1 MSRHRILPA
10 LGIVLAACGGGGNA
24 DLSTIPTTVLPD
36 SLPTSLPSGAVSVI
50 GADTVPAPSTT
61 APVVVTTAPGSIG
74 LSPDGPWRLVDSA
87 PGITTPGLVYEL
99 MPKLWV
105 YLPVTEDVANGITWT
120 FNETDRPLIEAYLQA
135 RLVFFRV
142 TESNPFDVA
151 DPGWAKWY
159 TDAGASYER
168 VLSERS
174 ARGEVFDRDAG
185 VVLRPVVLGEGR
197 TDTEGIVF
205 DCMLDGGVWRLP
217 DGSLG
222 ADSTPGV
229 APNGLAASV
238 VEVGDSWVVDRLAN
252 QPEACL

>member
-1 MSRHRILPA
+1 MSRYRILPA
-10 LGIVLAACGGGGNA
+10 LGIVLAACGGGGES
-24 DLSTIPTTVLPD
+24 DLATIPPTAAPSAAVDTTVTEPAPA
-36 SLPTSLPSGAVSVI
+36 SSSSTSVATTVSVTTVA
-50 GADTVPAPSTT
+50 GA
-61 APVVVTTAPGSIG
+61 IG

-105 YLPVTEDVANGITWT
+105 YLPVTEDIANGITWT
-120 FNETDRPLIEAYLQA
+120 LNEPDRPLIEAYLQA

-142 TESNPFDVA
+142 TETNPFDLA
-151 DPGWAKWY
+151 DPGWAEWY
-159 TDAGASYER
+159 TDGGASYDG

-174 ARGEVFDRDAG
+174 SRGEVFDRDVG

-197 TDTEGIVF
+197 TDSEGIVF

-229 APNGLAASV
+229 APNGVAAKVSLSDHWAINGLAT
-238 VEVGDSWVVDRLAN
+238 
-252 QPEACL
+252 QPEACQ